1 MTPVQLASSNTE
13 HAHQRALFAWVQIAK
28 VYGFAAADDPACY
41 TIRGHVQ
48 STYGINPR
56 EVPNP
61 SGKGTHWEDDG
72 GRDPVPELEWLHAI
86 PNGGPRDGFSGALL
100 KAEGVK
106 KGIPD
111 LFLPVPMNH
120 APPQVQILGEPLPPK
135 RVRYCGLYI
144 EMKRP
149 KSKGKA
155 KGALKAEQTE
165 FIAYARGVGYA
176 ASVCFEWLAA
186 SRDIK
191 SYIEAVRAAA

>member
-1 MTPVQLASSNTE
+1 MTPVQLSASNTE

-28 VYGFAAADDPACY
+28 RYGFAAADDPACY
-41 TIRGHVQ
+41 SEYGHVQ
-48 STYGINPR
+48 SVYGINPR
-56 EVPNP
+56 EVANP
-61 SGKGTHWEDDG
+61 SGKGKHWEDDG

-111 LFLPVPMNH
+111 LFLPLPMRFP
-120 APPQVQILGEPLPPK
+120 AGD
-135 RVRYCGLYI
+135 VRYCGLYI

-191 SYIEAVRAAA
+191 SYVEAVRAKA